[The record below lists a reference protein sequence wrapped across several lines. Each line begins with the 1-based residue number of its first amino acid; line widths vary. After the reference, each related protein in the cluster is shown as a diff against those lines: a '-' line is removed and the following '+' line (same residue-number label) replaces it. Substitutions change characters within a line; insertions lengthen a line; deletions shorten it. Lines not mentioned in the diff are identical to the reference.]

1 MYKSLLN
8 HIISR
13 LSLDPNNRESLVVI
27 KSNKNHGF
35 QGPHLFLLSLF
46 SDSRHPRHWPRS
58 ASVAACHKLI
68 YETKVAKVVA
78 QRQKRSLE
86 LDICIF
92 DFDLAINVTKGALY
106 GFEIG
111 NYNFMR
117 AQINGTQVDYQNCDN
132 VYESYG
138 KTNPLAKST
147 KHLKELASVGGYLA
161 SLIKKSF

>member
-1 MYKSLLN
+1 MVFKDHTFFSY
-8 HIISR
+8 
-13 LSLDPNNRESLVVI
+13 
-27 KSNKNHGF
+27 
-35 QGPHLFLLSLF
+35 LFLATVVSLF
-46 SDSRHPRHWPRS
+46 TGHAHGAGLCDNSPNKQVCNSIVYTRTDPRD

-161 SLIKKSF
+161 SLIKKSFWVVCE